1 MNKLNPTESK
11 KNLSPKLSP
20 VEIQLLRYIAEGL
33 SNREIARLKGVKIK
47 SCENAISRVA
57 KKLDI
62 GHSPATNQRVLL
74 AKEFDALQIEYF
86 DYSSR

>member
-1 MNKLNPTESK
+1 VNELNPTESK

-20 VEIQLLRYIAEGL
+20 AEIALLRYIAEGL

-62 GHSPATNQRVLL
+62 RQSPLTNQRVLL
-74 AKEFDALQIEYF
+74 AKEFDALQVE
-86 DYSSR
+86 

>member
-1 MNKLNPTESK
+1 VNELNPTESK

-20 VEIQLLRYIAEGL
+20 AEIALLRYIAEGL

-62 GHSPATNQRVLL
+62 RQSPATNQRVLL
-74 AKEFDALQIEYF
+74 AKEFDALQVE
-86 DYSSR
+86 

>member
-1 MNKLNPTESK
+1 MNELNPTESK

-62 GHSPATNQRVLL
+62 RQSPVTNQRVLL
-74 AKEFDALQIEYF
+74 AKEFDALQVE
-86 DYSSR
+86 

>member
-1 MNKLNPTESK
+1 VNKLNPTESK
-11 KNLSPKLSP
+11 KNLSPELSP

-62 GHSPATNQRVLL
+62 RQSPVTNQRVLL
-74 AKEFDALQIEYF
+74 AKEFDALQVE
-86 DYSSR
+86 